1 MYVLDRF
8 EGEIAVI
15 EESREENITLLEI
28 SRTLLPSDAEEGDIL
43 ILDNGQWMI
52 DKEATIQRRSQ
63 IENRLRRLG
72 LL

>member
-15 EESREENITLLEI
+15 EESSEENITLLEI
-28 SRTLLPSDAEEGDIL
+28 SRALLPSDAEEGDIL

>member
-43 ILDNGQWMI
+43 ILDNGQWMV

>member
-15 EESREENITLLEI
+15 EESREENITFLEI